1 MKGDPWLTQGNGES
15 WEMFKQRR
23 DRSDMAIRKI
33 SLQLQGQ
40 TGKDELGAEGLRGQI
55 LGQELKDGKEM
66 WTRHI
71 LEVVPSISRV
81 PSARQSCG
89 VEKCFLLYFKKLCTW

>member
-1 MKGDPWLTQGNGES
+1 
-15 WEMFKQRR
+15 MFKQRR

-40 TGKDELGAEGLRGQI
+40 TGEDELGAEGLRGQI

-66 WTRHI
+66 
-71 LEVVPSISRV
+71 LD
-81 PSARQSCG
+81 
-89 VEKCFLLYFKKLCTW
+89 